1 VSNETGSKEPV
12 VHPGALP
19 WLWMSVL
26 VIALDQVTKRMITA
40 RFDLYESIAVWPI
53 LDITRLHNTG
63 AAFSF
68 LSDAGGWQRWFFIIL
83 GFIVA
88 ALVTI
93 WLNRLP
99 RHGHKWLALALSL
112 VVGGA
117 IGNVID
123 RISLGYVVDFV
134 HLHYD
139 RWYFP
144 AFNVADS
151 AITVGAVILLIQS
164 ILSDDDKLGSSRREA
179 G

>member
-1 VSNETGSKEPV
+1 MSDATSTKEPAIS
-12 VHPGALP
+12 PSALP
-19 WLWMSVL
+19 WLWVSV
-26 VIALDQVTKRMITA
+26 VIVAVDQITKRMITA
-40 RFDLYESIAVWPI
+40 RFELYERIEVWP
-53 LDITRLHNTG
+53 LFDITRLHNTG

-68 LSDAGGWQRWFFIIL
+68 LSDASGWQRWFFIIL

-88 ALVTI
+88 SLVTI
-93 WLNRLP
+93 WLSRLP
-99 RHGHKWLALALSL
+99 RYRHKSLALGLSL
-112 VVGGA
+112 IVGGA

-151 AITVGAVILLIQS
+151 AITVGAVILLVQS
-164 ILSDDDKLGSSRREA
+164 ILSDDDKIGSSRQE
-179 G
+179 